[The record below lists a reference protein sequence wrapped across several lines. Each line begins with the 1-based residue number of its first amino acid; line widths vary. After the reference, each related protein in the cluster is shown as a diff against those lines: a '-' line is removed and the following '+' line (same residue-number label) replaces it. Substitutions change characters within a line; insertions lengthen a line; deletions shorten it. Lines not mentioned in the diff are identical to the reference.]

1 MGEEALQENEDE
13 PRAPP
18 RLEALRAAARRLAE
32 EDPEARA
39 AALGMRLVR
48 LTAAPVELW
57 AALGREADYIVVPG
71 TFCSCPHFVYRVAPG
86 ETTRPC
92 YHLAAVELARQTGRF
107 HDLAGRASREDV
119 EAVILEAI
127 TVGRSATL
135 RRLIHGGC
143 ERGNI

>member
-1 MGEEALQENEDE
+1 MPEDADE

-18 RLEALRAAARRLAE
+18 RLEALREAARRLAE

-57 AALGREADYIVVPG
+57 AALGREADYVVVPG
-71 TFCSCPHFVYRVAPG
+71 TFCSCPHFVYRVATG
-86 ETTRPC
+86 ETLRPC

-107 HDLAGRASREDV
+107 HDLAGRASRGDV
-119 EAVILEAI
+119 EAVILEAVA
-127 TVGRSATL
+127 VGRSATL
-135 RRLIHGGC
+135 RRLLHSAG